1 LLSAPRTTQKGWVGA
16 IQIPKFILFIYL
28 KSLLF
33 SLYFSLF
40 FTDLAPVKY
49 EVTVFTGSE
58 SGAGTNANV
67 KITIYG
73 TNGDTGKRE
82 LKQSFRDLFEKGQVD
97 KFQIE
102 CLDLGK
108 NSLDLYC

>member
-1 LLSAPRTTQKGWVGA
+1 
-16 IQIPKFILFIYL
+16 LFLFYL
-28 KSLLF
+28 F
-33 SLYFSLF
+33 CFLF
-40 FTDLAPVKY
+40 FCTDLAPVKY

-108 NSLDLYC
+108 NLLDLCC